1 LIPFSIGPSF
11 RAGKILKQKYQGQ
24 NPEKFI
30 INLQIFQDFAIV
42 CDIIFETRPKGRAY
56 S

>member
-1 LIPFSIGPSF
+1 MINI
-11 RAGKILKQKYQGQ
+11 KNQGQ

-30 INLQIFQDFAIV
+30 INLQIFQDFAII
-42 CDIIFETRPKGRAY
+42 CDFLSRTRPKGRAY